1 MATCPNKNTEAWQLL
16 VASRGEDVAHY
27 LWDKYDGLVP
37 ESQSG
42 EQIVKSGLKATN
54 ILQSAKADQFFN
66 AVAKNKISG
75 DFFWRKMQ
83 ADLGI
88 PKDQIEILKSFDT
101 QDKGELIASLL
112 ANYSFAIE
120 INTAT
125 QQLPVDDQTRYY
137 QDGNKYY
144 SEDPYYGKQ
153 EISFEEYER
162 YRPNLTANSQYYSN
176 MTVPGGTNYTENEIA
191 TPAITPSIKG
201 HAQFAT
207 DKGIGWFRSDEQF
220 STFKPTGRFREEFD
234 ENEGYLTIEEYDKQS
249 KTRRILEVQ
258 SDLFQKGRDKEDLI
272 NTGKDLLDDNKFNIG
287 KDEYRWKPYQTED
300 GDVADRFLK
309 NGKEITQKE
318 FFEAKNKVESVDPK
332 ANQFLQLLNQ
342 GSNWVTFFVKS
353 IVQDSAKKGY
363 EKVLFPS
370 GNTASKVEGHTTLED
385 FKKQKEDRIKELE
398 NKEPW
403 KGRIK
408 KIDNAYIIE
417 EFYNGKW
424 VEMLE
429 ERYYSTEEQAKQ
441 YLKKFQ
447 NDYEYT
453 TEINQLKQEL
463 ARVEGPEGFG
473 ALKPIYN
480 FYENTV
486 KNVLNK
492 QYGKENVKQVTDEY
506 GNTWNEINI
515 VPEREQQPIMLQLN
529 EGPISST
536 ASPKTLAMV
545 NDFLTRIGVDTKTL
559 KNVVIDGI
567 KQDAAGAALF
577 TQKLIQVVEGKEA
590 QSLPEEAMHFA
601 VAIIKQTNPALYKKL
616 MSEVNS
622 YAILNEVFATYGQNP
637 MYQKDGK
644 PDVIMLKEEAI
655 AKVLAETIIKNNE
668 GSLEK
673 PENIAKIQ
681 NLWDQMVQWFK
692 QLFTTSGFD
701 QLSMDIITGKII
713 GTAEDINEEE
723 GKAFL
728 QLDPQEAVMNRIK
741 EVSDSIEKHDEDGY
755 RINGKK
761 IPRVSDLVDA
771 WYERTFRNGDLNKT
785 EYQQAVFDLKAEKGT
800 KGHKDLE
807 YAFSL
812 FVDENGY
819 LRDTPLDDT
828 GYQSRINPNNRDMYE
843 TLKNNLKDRLNSFPK
858 GTRFMSEATIYN
870 PKANRA
876 GTVDFL
882 AITPTG
888 DVNILDWKFMDLDT
902 DKYTDIPWY
911 KNTAW
916 NLQME
921 QYRSILQ
928 NAYGVKPEKFKQT
941 RMIPIKALYSKGNA
955 KENILPVLL
964 GIKIGDVNVKNIKE
978 DYLLPVP
985 IKNEKTG
992 KRKIDEL
999 LGELNSLY
1007 KKISDKSVPD
1017 SEKLNKDEL
1026 LNSLFHSIRQ
1036 LQVKEN
1042 IQPLVRQAQLLNKT
1056 IEKLIARY
1064 EDQIKGQDAKSF
1076 SDKEVSNFAKEI
1088 TDAQFSINI
1097 YTDLY
1102 SEVRA
1107 LLSDSAEDEKLKKE
1121 LRKTSEDAKDLQ
1133 DELERVLEEYTEDI
1147 IAKREGIENFLSAE
1161 KVIKGFTKLFAST
1174 ATLQSKA
1181 VQFLY
1186 KKANRAFAYSAQDT
1200 LAESKKLEDLK
1211 EKFEGWAKRKG
1222 LSYKNYFDILKK
1234 KDSNELIDEYD
1245 PSFYTELKAKTKEEV
1260 KNISDD
1266 RDSSWIR
1273 DNIDVP
1279 AYNEHLKEKLAEE
1292 IERIKNKPRL
1302 LTSEEADA
1310 LANTGKLPNEV
1321 VMEIYKAKNLYDT
1334 STTTSAG
1341 WFIYNETR
1349 KFPKKDKWTSEQW
1362 KELNKPENAP
1372 AKEFY
1377 DYIVE
1382 KNNEY
1387 ADLGYINKRFA
1398 RTFLPFV
1405 RKNLVEKLVTG
1416 GQVKLGQQFF
1426 TDISVDEGDIGY
1438 GQYDPDTGQI
1448 VNKIPKY
1455 FTSALEEETSTD
1467 LFRTMAMYNE
1477 AAIRYKY
1484 LTEIEDQLI
1493 AVVDVEKNKKSIA
1506 TSIFGKTR
1514 IEDGVLKYTTDKH
1527 GQYIKGENANLVE
1540 SMMKAII
1547 YGQKFVDNQMFDQ
1560 LLFKMGNWGE
1570 TLNKKLGVNVFPEG
1584 LSNRQLSV
1592 NKTINQLNNT
1602 FQITTLGLNLL
1613 SATSNFFGGNAQSLI
1628 NSGKYFTKK
1637 DYLAAELMI
1646 FSKKFLG
1653 TNQKKLIG
1661 ALEYFLPLTDNYNRD
1676 IAKKLS
1682 LNQLTQESIQDFL
1695 MILMRNTDLN
1705 VQTANFY
1712 AFLNNSIVQDGQVIN
1727 AREYLRSQPEYQ
1739 EKYSGSVAD
1748 RKAFEERFDAEVKRL
1763 INEKGVLKVGEVI
1776 DNKFVIPGVDQK
1788 SDSVVELRR
1797 KVQQVSKD
1805 ALGNL
1810 SEDDLRMIN
1819 MSVQG
1824 KSFMVFKN
1832 WIPRLVDVRMGNL
1845 KYNSASDAYEWG
1857 RTRMVFK
1864 VLTDEFSLTNP
1875 VSGLGKLY
1883 NSLRGTEKGV
1893 EYMRQMFE
1901 KKKNE
1906 YESETGKTL
1915 EMTETEFIDLARQN
1929 IKSQVVDVV
1938 FLATVF
1944 ALLAALKA
1952 NEPGDDED
1960 PLVKNRYKFYVKAV
1974 DKFKGELMYFYD
1986 PTSGIDLI
1994 SQGAFPA
2001 AAVITNF
2008 ARLMINFKTEMFAL
2022 GTGDEELEKKTQ
2034 VIKYL
2039 MKTFPFTN
2047 QIQGYLPMFYPALAK
2062 DLGIKVQS
2070 NYGIR

>member
-1 MATCPNKNTEAWQLL
+1 MANCNDKKKFKTSEA
-16 VASRGEDVAHY
+16 ST
-27 LWDKYDGLVP
+27 
-37 ESQSG
+37 
-42 EQIVKSGLKATN
+42 KAWLRTN
-54 ILQSAKADQFFN
+54 
-66 AVAKNKISG
+66 
-75 DFFWRKMQ
+75 
-83 ADLGI
+83 GI
-88 PKDQIEILKSFDT
+88 I
-101 QDKGELIASLL
+101 
-112 ANYSFAIE
+112 
-120 INTAT
+120 
-125 QQLPVDDQTRYY
+125 
-137 QDGNKYY
+137 
-144 SEDPYYGKQ
+144 
-153 EISFEEYER
+153 
-162 YRPNLTANSQYYSN
+162 
-176 MTVPGGTNYTENEIA
+176 
-191 TPAITPSIKG
+191 
-201 HAQFAT
+201 
-207 DKGIGWFRSDEQF
+207 DE
-220 STFKPTGRFREEFD
+220 
-234 ENEGYLTIEEYDKQS
+234 
-249 KTRRILEVQ
+249 
-258 SDLFQKGRDKEDLI
+258 
-272 NTGKDLLDDNKFNIG
+272 
-287 KDEYRWKPYQTED
+287 
-300 GDVADRFLK
+300 FLK
-309 NGKEITQKE
+309 ILDY
-318 FFEAKNKVESVDPK
+318 NK
-332 ANQFLQLLNQ
+332 
-342 GSNWVTFFVKS
+342 FVKS
-353 IVQDSAKKGY
+353 NRELSDIAKEKYGTEGRLFY
-363 EKVLFPS
+363 EEDGKAVP
-370 GNTASKVEGHTTLED
+370 NKTA
-385 FKKQKEDRIKELE
+385 FKQ
-398 NKEPW
+398 
-403 KGRIK
+403 
-408 KIDNAYIIE
+408 IDNAKGV
-417 EFYNGKW
+417 FY
-424 VEMLE
+424 
-429 ERYYSTEEQAKQ
+429 
-441 YLKKFQ
+441 
-447 NDYEYT
+447 
-453 TEINQLKQEL
+453 
-463 ARVEGPEGFG
+463 
-473 ALKPIYN
+473 
-480 FYENTV
+480 
-486 KNVLNK
+486 
-492 QYGKENVKQVTDEY
+492 
-506 GNTWNEINI
+506 
-515 VPEREQQPIMLQLN
+515 QLN
-529 EGPISST
+529 EGPIPST

-545 NDFLTRIGVDTKTL
+545 NDFLTRIGVDVKSL
-559 KNVVIDGI
+559 KNVVVDGI
-567 KQDAAGAALF
+567 KQDAAGVALL
-577 TQKLIQVVEGKEA
+577 TQKLIEVVEGKEA
-590 QSLPEEAMHFA
+590 QALPEEAMHFA

-616 MSEVNS
+616 MSEINN
-622 YAILNEVFATYGQNP
+622 YAVLNEVFATYGQNP
-637 MYQKDGK
+637 MYQIDGR
-644 PDVIMLKEEAI
+644 PNVVMLKEEAI
-655 AKVLAETIIKNNE
+655 AKVLAETIINNNE
-668 GSLEK
+668 GSLER
-673 PENIAKIQ
+673 PENIAKVQ
-681 NLWDQMVQWFK
+681 NWWDQMVQWFK

-701 QLSMDIITGKII
+701 QLSMDILTGKII

-723 GKAFL
+723 GIAFL

-785 EYQQAVFDLKAEKGT
+785 EYQQAANDLKAEKGT

-812 FVDENGY
+812 YVDENGY

-843 TLKNNLKDRLNSFPK
+843 TLKNNLKDRLNSFPV

-941 RMIPIKALYSKGNA
+941 RMIPIKALYTKGSA
-955 KENILPVLL
+955 KENILPILL

-1056 IEKLIARY
+1056 IEKLLARY
-1064 EDQIKGQDAKSF
+1064 EDQIKGQDPKSF
-1076 SDKEVSNFAKEI
+1076 SDKQVSDFAKEI

-1107 LLSDSAEDEKLKKE
+1107 LLSDSVEDEKLKKE
-1121 LRKTSEDAKDLQ
+1121 LRKTSEDAKDLE

-1147 IAKREGIENFLSAE
+1147 IAKREGIDNFLSAE

-1200 LAESKKLEDLK
+1200 LAESKTLEDLK

-1245 PSFYTELKAKTKEEV
+1245 PTFYTELKAKTKEEI

-1273 DNIDVP
+1273 DNIDVS

-1321 VMEIYKAKNLYDT
+1321 VMEIYKVKNLYDT

-1362 KELNKPENAP
+1362 KELNKPENDP
-1372 AKEFY
+1372 AKKFY
-1377 DYIVE
+1377 EYIVE

-1653 TNQKKLIG
+1653 TDQKKLIG
-1661 ALEYFLPLTDNYNRD
+1661 ALEYFLPLTDNYNRE

-1763 INEKGVLKVGEVI
+1763 INEQGVLKVGEVI
-1776 DNKFVIPGVDQK
+1776 DNKFVIPGVEQK

-1893 EYMRQMFE
+1893 EYMRQMFD

-2008 ARLMINFKTEMFAL
+2008 AKLMTNFKTEMFAL

-2047 QIQGYLPMFYPALAK
+2047 QVQGYLPMFYPALAK